1 MKNANL
7 LGFKLLN
14 SQQASAKITSAPVL
28 AAKIGEPTKG
38 PGKMPSSIKSTA
50 KVGGDGPL

>member
-14 SQQASAKITSAPVL
+14 SQQASVKTTSSPVL
-28 AAKIGEPTKG
+28 TAKIGKG
-38 PGKMPSSIKSTA
+38 IGKMPSSIKSTA

>member
-28 AAKIGEPTKG
+28 AAKIGLTKG